1 MGCYNNLNARDNF
14 EILNDMNHVIQK
26 LNEGIYKLLKLCK
39 LIFVN
44 YNNAIFLVQHALD
57 ISGLIII
64 SE

>member
-26 LNEGIYKLLKLCK
+26 WNKGIYKLLKLCK